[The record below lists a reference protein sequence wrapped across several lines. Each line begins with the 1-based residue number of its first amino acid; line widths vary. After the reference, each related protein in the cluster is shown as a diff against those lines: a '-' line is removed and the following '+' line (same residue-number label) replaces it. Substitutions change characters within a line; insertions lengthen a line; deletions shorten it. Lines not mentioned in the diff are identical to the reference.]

1 MSRMAFRLVGVSPMA
16 SSGKGLAP
24 ASSRNTTSSRPRE
37 VGTVTT
43 RSSTGGPPK
52 REKSILPSWGLRCS
66 EMSMLAMILMRATKA

>member
-1 MSRMAFRLVGVSPMA
+1 MTARLETLRPMW

-24 ASSRNTTSSRPRE
+24 ASKRSTTSSRPRE

-52 REKSILPSWGLRCS
+52 REKSIFPSCGLRCS
-66 EMSMLAMILMRATKA
+66 EMSMLAMILIRATMA